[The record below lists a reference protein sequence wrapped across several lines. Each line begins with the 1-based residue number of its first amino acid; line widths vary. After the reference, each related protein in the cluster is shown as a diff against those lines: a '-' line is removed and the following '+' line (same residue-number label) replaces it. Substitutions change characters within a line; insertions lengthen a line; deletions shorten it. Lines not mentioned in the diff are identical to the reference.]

1 MPNTVFK
8 KALASGIAL
17 MSCSAAFSASRS
29 EIVIRVLSGPPDM
42 VTGGDA
48 LVEVSGLPLHDAHVS
63 LNAQD
68 VTNQFRPGRARG
80 TLLGKIDRLKTGSNV
95 LEVSAGRLRGRLH
108 IVNRPITG
116 PVFSGPHQTP
126 FICETSASG
135 LGAPLDTDCSAK
147 TVVRYYYGSTSRPE
161 ANAPAR
167 VVLKPLDPFASL
179 PSDVAQTTTTEGKTV
194 NFIVRRETGTI
205 NRAVYEISFLHQPG
219 EPLPDPWTDSRGWNR
234 RMVYFFGA
242 GAGSGFHQGTLN
254 PGYWSPAGAALDLQI
269 LGKGY
274 AEASSSL
281 NVFGNTSDDVIS
293 AETLLMVREYFI
305 KTFGVPAHTIGL
317 GGSGG
322 AIEQYLIS
330 QNYPGLLDGI
340 IPVNSFPDVFTTVSS
355 VIECGLLAHDFDS
368 SKQVWTDAEKSA
380 ASGYAIWGACVN
392 RMRLPFYANALGQAA
407 CNSSISK
414 QQIYDPDTN
423 PKGIRC
429 TLQDNQV
436 SVWGRDPTTGYAR
449 RPFDNVGVQY
459 GLAAFN
465 SGVISAEK
473 FLDLNEY
480 VGGYDINGNIVPTR
494 TAADRE
500 TLRIAYQTGRVN
512 SGSRLS
518 SIPIIDIRQY
528 VDRQVRG
535 NANTHDRVRALIM
548 RERIKD
554 ATKSQARN
562 MVILTHETFA
572 GYSAALLHAVLDID
586 RWLGNIARDKSSH
599 STAAKVVANKPAGLI
614 DACWTA
620 DGNKIEEAASYRG
633 PGRCDQLFPAY
644 GDPRIAAGAPLG
656 DDVLKCMLK
665 PVNAADYQKPM
676 TAEQFTRLKLMFPEG
691 VCDYNRP
698 GVEQVDNSQA
708 WRRY

>member
-1 MPNTVFK
+1 MLFFK
-8 KALASGIAL
+8 KVLVSGIGLISCGVAL
-17 MSCSAAFSASRS
+17 CASHPKL
-29 EIVIRVLSGPPDM
+29 VIRVLSGPPDM

-48 LVEVSGLPLHDAHVS
+48 LVEVSGLSSGKTQVS

-68 VTNQFRPGRARG
+68 VTNQLRPGGTSG
-80 TLLGKIDRLKTGSNV
+80 TLLGKIDGLKAGSNV
-95 LEVSAGRLRGRLH
+95 LEVSVGSQRGKLH
-108 IVNRPITG
+108 IVNHPISG

-135 LGAPLDTDCSAK
+135 LGAPLDADCSAK
-147 TVVRYYYGSTSRPE
+147 TVVRYYYRSTSPPE
-161 ANAPAR
+161 ANASAGAA
-167 VVLKPLDPFASL
+167 LKPLDPSATL
-179 PSDVAQTTTTEGKTV
+179 PNDVAQTTTTEGKTV

-219 EPLPDPWTDSRGWNR
+219 ERLPDPWTDSRGWNR
-234 RMVYFFGA
+234 RLVYFFGA
-242 GAGSGFHQGTLN
+242 GIGSGFHQGRLP
-254 PGYWSPAGAALDLQI
+254 PGYWSPGGLDLQV

-281 NVFGNTSDDVIS
+281 NVLRNTSDDVIS
-293 AETLLMVREYFI
+293 AETLLMVKEYFI
-305 KTFGVPAHTIGL
+305 ERFGVPAHTIGL

-322 AIEQYLIS
+322 AIGQYLVA

-340 IPVNSFPDVFTTVSS
+340 IPVNSFPDVFTTVPS
-355 VIECGLLAHDFDS
+355 VIECGLLAHVFDS
-368 SKQVWTDAEKSA
+368 SKQVWTDAEKAA
-380 ASGYAIWGACVN
+380 ASGFAIWGTCVN
-392 RMRLPFYANALGQAA
+392 QRKSLFSANALGQAA
-407 CNSSISK
+407 CDASISK

-423 PKGIRC
+423 PKGVRC

-436 SVWGRDPTTGYAR
+436 NVWGRDPATGYAR

-480 VGGYDINGNIVPTR
+480 AGGYDINGKIVPAR
-494 TAADRE
+494 TAADHE

-512 SGSRLS
+512 SGSHLS

-528 VDRQVRG
+528 VDRQASG
-535 NANTHDRVRALIM
+535 DANTHDRVRSLTM
-548 RERIKD
+548 RERIKQ

-572 GYSAALLHAVLDID
+572 GYIAALLQAVLDMD
-586 RWLGNIARDKSSH
+586 RWLDNISRDKSSQ
-599 STAAKVVANKPAGLI
+599 SAAAKVGRNKPAGLV

-620 DGNKIEEAASYRG
+620 AGEKIEEMATYGGS
-633 PGRCDQLFPAY
+633 GRCSQLFPAH
-644 GDPRIAAGAPLG
+644 GNPRIAAGGPLT
-656 DDVLKCMLK
+656 DAVLKCTLK
-665 PVNAADYQKPM
+665 PVTPADYQRPL
-676 TAEQFTRLKLMFPEG
+676 TADQLTRLKSIFPQG
-691 VCDYNRP
+691 VCDYNHP
-698 GVEQVDNSQA
+698 GVQQSDNSQA